1 MNQAARSVWQQW
13 GAAGGLVAAGAG
25 AGAGAADAGAAG
37 GQISRAASISGFTL
51 KTALDLSKQPK
62 ILKDTC
68 C

>member
-1 MNQAARSVWQQW
+1 MWL
-13 GAAGGLVAAGAG
+13 GAKTVVGGGGAG
-25 AGAGAADAGAAG
+25 AGTGAGAAADAAGGAAG

-68 C
+68 